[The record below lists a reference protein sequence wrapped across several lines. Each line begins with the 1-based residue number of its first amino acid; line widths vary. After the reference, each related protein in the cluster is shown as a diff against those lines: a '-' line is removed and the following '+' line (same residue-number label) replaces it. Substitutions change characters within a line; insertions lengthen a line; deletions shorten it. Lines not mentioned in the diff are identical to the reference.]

1 MYAIYPCLIF
11 PSALY
16 SILRCAVVTLSFFFG
31 LPSGT
36 DQSAI
41 GDCDRKTGQ
50 CLCLPNV
57 KGRQCDACEANH
69 WKIASGKGCERCDCD
84 PMGSLQMQVG
94 S

>member
-1 MYAIYPCLIF
+1 MYAIHPCLIF

-16 SILRCAVVTLSFFFG
+16 TSMRSGDLIFFLIFYL
-31 LPSGT
+31 LPGT